1 MPPRSLDTLV
11 IIGTGFMGASIGAAA
26 RAAMVAEQVIG
37 IDSAQASEAEALGMI
52 DRAVSSIDDI
62 APSSPGAATSTRI
75 GVVVAAPIS
84 ACGAIFSALEAFH
97 QRYPLAWVTDIASSK
112 HGVIQAARAQLHSL
126 ASRFVSSHPMAGSER
141 QGAAAANPRL
151 IAGARVLISPLPASD
166 MDVAAE
172 VESFWFALG
181 GVPSPM
187 PIDDHDMLLAMISH
201 LPHALAFSL
210 AGAISGT
217 PMAGA
222 AQALHGGG
230 LRDTTRIAASS
241 PQLWADILLDNRE
254 CLLDAWSGWLIQ
266 LRAMQHAIERN
277 DREALVALLSEA
289 SVWRKGLQ

>member
-1 MPPRSLDTLV
+1 M

-26 RAAMVAEQVIG
+26 RAAMVADKVVG
-37 IDSAQASEAEALGMI
+37 IDSAQAGTAEKIGLI
-52 DRAVSSIDDI
+52 DQTLSTIDEI
-62 APSSPGAATSTRI
+62 PSLRPEGVASHRI

-84 ACGAIFSALEAFH
+84 ACGAIFAALEAIH
-97 QRYPLAWVTDIASSK
+97 ARCPLAWVTDIASSK
-112 HGVIQAARAQLHSL
+112 HGVVQAARAHLHSL

-151 IAGARVLISPLPASD
+151 IAGARVLISPLPATD
-166 MDVAAE
+166 MDVTAE
-172 VESFWFALG
+172 VESFWLALG
-181 GVPSPM
+181 GVPSSM

-241 PQLWADILLDNRE
+241 PELWADILLDNRE
-254 CLLDAWSGWLIQ
+254 CVLDAWSGWLIQ
-266 LRAMQHAIERN
+266 LRAMQHALERH
-277 DREALVALLSEA
+277 DREALVALLAEA
-289 SVWRKGLQ
+289 STWRKGFQ